1 VRLSQPGKLI
11 SPYTPEM
18 AAAATVSPKHGSPR
32 SARRDPLGTVPSVA
46 LSATCCLLC
55 VLVVLCRVYFL
66 SLCWTVVYQIAI
78 SGRNASFRALI
89 VASTLLFRFFTVLN
103 TTPTGPVALLLSGT
117 SLSVPYGT
125 NLAPLAQKLS
135 QSSASYDPLP
145 GRPKTNILT
154 R

>member
-1 VRLSQPGKLI
+1 V
-11 SPYTPEM
+11 
-18 AAAATVSPKHGSPR
+18 
-32 SARRDPLGTVPSVA
+32 
-46 LSATCCLLC
+46 CLLC
-55 VLVVLCRVYFL
+55 CVVSISV
-66 SLCWTVVYQIAI
+66 SLCWTVVSHTAI
-78 SGRNASFRALI
+78 SGRNAFRALI

-103 TTPTGPVALLLSGT
+103 TTPTGPVALLLSGS

-135 QSSASYDPLP
+135 HSSASYDPLP

>member
-1 VRLSQPGKLI
+1 V
-11 SPYTPEM
+11 
-18 AAAATVSPKHGSPR
+18 
-32 SARRDPLGTVPSVA
+32 
-46 LSATCCLLC
+46 LC
-55 VLVVLCRVYFL
+55 RINFCLVVLDGSFSYRDFW
-66 SLCWTVVYQIAI
+66 SSAT
-78 SGRNASFRALI
+78 FRALI

>member
-1 VRLSQPGKLI
+1 
-11 SPYTPEM
+11 
-18 AAAATVSPKHGSPR
+18 
-32 SARRDPLGTVPSVA
+32 
-46 LSATCCLLC
+46 
-55 VLVVLCRVYFL
+55 
-66 SLCWTVVYQIAI
+66 
-78 SGRNASFRALI
+78 
-89 VASTLLFRFFTVLN
+89 LFRFFAVLN

-145 GRPKTNILT
+145 GRPKTNILA